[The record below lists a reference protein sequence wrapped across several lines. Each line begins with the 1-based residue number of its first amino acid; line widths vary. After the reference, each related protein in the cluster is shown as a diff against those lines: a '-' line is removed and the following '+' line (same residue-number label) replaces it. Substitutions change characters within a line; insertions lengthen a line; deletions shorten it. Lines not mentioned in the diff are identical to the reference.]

1 MSNPDD
7 DDPFAA
13 FFGAAK
19 ADPPVRPATKEQ
31 SSPALDLFVGM
42 QQRQPPPAK
51 PMADPFQAAMSA
63 VPGGPRRSVDP
74 FDFNN
79 KAAASV
85 AAFPLDP
92 FREPIRSA
100 IAPANS
106 KSSPSAD
113 AFDPFEAI
121 SRSSSPIGVKPDPRS
136 PVVEPATSLPGTRPA
151 FPAPANDDEVSQ
163 LKAQV
168 KVLQDQLRAEKQRS
182 NAAASLAGNPNAND
196 HSSAGSVV
204 ERAIAGDY
212 SGLRSCRSLF
222 KKKQLLAAA
231 IASWNSDVILETVI
245 FLQETVKEHLLMKL
259 LGKEPVAMNSLLS
272 YLERRRQSSALI
284 ELYKTLDRL
293 EDVVVHMLNVACAKK
308 DAAARLAAIGEILT
322 FIETQQAEPSD
333 AAKALTFY
341 RDHVAELHRLL
352 ERQIA
357 IEGHDQAVAAAGTRP
372 TFTRFPRLNQIGKSV
387 ISLLEYCLLFH
398 PDAAKG
404 KLSNG
409 KSIRDDFKVSAKMY
423 TWIALRSYAR
433 AGNWNHVAK
442 LVKKT
447 TFTRKAKC
455 VIGFRAFVEAFA
467 EFDGPREEMVKY
479 AAKVQDPEERYE
491 LAMQYELFDVAIQA
505 LVALK
510 DRRRL
515 EALKPKIEAAFDPNK
530 NGGTVDNVAEVE
542 TLCLKVDQAIQQG
555 DKSKWK

>member
-1 MSNPDD
+1 
-7 DDPFAA
+7 
-13 FFGAAK
+13 
-19 ADPPVRPATKEQ
+19 
-31 SSPALDLFVGM
+31 
-42 QQRQPPPAK
+42 
-51 PMADPFQAAMSA
+51 MSA

-308 DAAARLAAIGEILT
+308 DVRNGTLAAARLAAIGEILT

-467 EFDGPREEMVKY
+467 EWGRLPSWVQAGGSADMIGLHRFDGPREEMVKY